1 MTIQALVHRFSVPVY
16 FQTKFHALY
25 SKSMAISFSQQISNN
40 CF

>member
-16 FQTKFHALY
+16 FKFHALY